1 MSQPGSRSEE
11 TSSVPENVQVRRAT
25 ESDIASFLDLL
36 EAVAAEGRW
45 IATESPVERELRAK
59 RIQATLAR
67 DDSAVFVAVAGDALI
82 GQLGMYTQWLG
93 LYELGMLVEEPWRGK
108 GIGTRLLEAAIA
120 WARSKGAHKIS
131 LDVFPHNTAAITLYE
146 KFGFVREGDHP
157 KHLRRKTGEIWDVIS
172 MGLVLSS

>member
-1 MSQPGSRSEE
+1 MSQSGSRSEE
-11 TSSVPENVQVRRAT
+11 TSSVPEDVQVRRAT

-93 LYELGMLVEEPWRGK
+93 LYELGMLVEATWRGK
-108 GIGTRLLEAAIA
+108 GIGSPPPEGANAGG
-120 WARSKGAHKIS
+120 RSGGA
-131 LDVFPHNTAAITLYE
+131 PQ
-146 KFGFVREGDHP
+146 GR
-157 KHLRRKTGEIWDVIS
+157 
-172 MGLVLSS
+172 